1 MSAAPPPRGVLI
13 GFCVLATVILVG
25 PVYGHFF
32 ATGSAKYLG
41 WKMFSR
47 KATNFCAVEYW
58 WPSDAGRQVIDRFAE
73 FERPADRRA
82 GHLWRIKDVDSA
94 RKIGRSLC
102 RPLTKRA
109 RAAGSKERVDV
120 RMAVRC
126 ARPDGW
132 EDMQIPDVN
141 LCAR

>member
-1 MSAAPPPRGVLI
+1 MSDRPPRGRVVA
-13 GFCVLATVILVG
+13 FCVLATVILVG

-47 KATNFCAVEYW
+47 KATDFCAVEYW
-58 WPSDAGRQVIDRFAE
+58 WPSPAGRQILDRFAE
-73 FERPADRRA
+73 LKQPAGKRS
-82 GHLWRIKDVDSA
+82 GHLWRIRDVNHA
-94 RKIGRSLC
+94 RKVGEALC
-102 RPLTKRA
+102 APLATRA
-109 RAAGSKERVDV
+109 RAAGSTERPDV

-126 ARPDGW
+126 ARPTGW
-132 EDMQIPDVN
+132 EVMQIPDVN